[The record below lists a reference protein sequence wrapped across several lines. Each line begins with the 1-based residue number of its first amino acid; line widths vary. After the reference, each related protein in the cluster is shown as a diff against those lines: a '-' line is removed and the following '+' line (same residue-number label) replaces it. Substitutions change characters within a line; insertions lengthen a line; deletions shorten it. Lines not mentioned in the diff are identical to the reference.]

1 MTKRLLLLNGIAALL
16 VVLNHT
22 AYYGFIAM
30 FNWADRYREVA
41 VPNYDQVGSVSYYF
55 LFIAHQVAEMAIPA
69 FLFVSGFFIAFA
81 ARASRSGLTWE
92 MVWSRS
98 KKLIPPFLIWTAIFT
113 TINYFT
119 PLDITIN
126 ILYLLGRYYYIPLII
141 QLYLLSPFLVRLVKK
156 NWLVAL
162 LLTAGIQFGAQ
173 ALRHTVILGLD
184 FPGRNLLIDL
194 TPIWFFPGHIFYFT
208 IGVVAGTYLQQFS
221 QWIVRLR
228 WILLG
233 GAVTF
238 LVLTIVEYELLAW
251 ISGKNWLGYAF
262 SGISRNLYAVFAVLA
277 FLAFDQIRWPYQEK
291 LSELG
296 TRSLGIY
303 LLNMPAMHLVVLF
316 LYWVVPS
323 ILGIQLLLQPLLFIA
338 GLFIPLIVM
347 NFFNRPR
354 TRFAYHYLF
363 G

>member
-30 FNWADRYREVA
+30 FNWTDRYRDVA
-41 VPNYDQVGSVSYYF
+41 VPNFDQVGSVTYYV

-69 FLFVSGFFIAFA
+69 FLFVSGFFIVFA

-98 KKLIPPFLIWTAIFT
+98 RKLIPPFLIWTAIFT
-113 TINYFT
+113 TINYFS
-119 PLDITIN
+119 PLEVTIN
-126 ILYLLGRYYYIPLII
+126 IRYLLERYYYIPLII
-141 QLYLLSPFLVRLVKK
+141 QLYFLSPILVRLVKK
-156 NWLVAL
+156 NWLLAL
-162 LLTAGIQFGAQ
+162 IITAVIQFGAQ
-173 ALRHTVILGLD
+173 SLRHTVYLGFD

-194 TPIWFFPGHIFYFT
+194 TPVWFFPGHIFYFT
-208 IGVVAGTYLQQFS
+208 IGVVAGTYLQEFS
-221 QWIVRLR
+221 QFIVRLR

-233 GAVTF
+233 GAIAF
-238 LVLTIVEYELLAW
+238 LALTVVEYELIAW
-251 ISGKNWLGYAF
+251 IAGKNWLGYAF

-277 FLAFDQIRWPYQEK
+277 FLAFDKVQVPYPGK

-296 TRSLGIY
+296 TKSLGIY
-303 LLNMPAMHLVVLF
+303 LVNMPAMHLVALL
-316 LYWVVPS
+316 LYWVVPW
-323 ILGIQLLLQPLLFIA
+323 ILGIQLLLQPILFLT
-338 GLFIPLIVM
+338 GLGIPLIVM
-347 NFFNRPR
+347 NLVYRPR
-354 TRFAYHYLF
+354 TRFAYRYLF

>member
-1 MTKRLLLLNGIAALL
+1 
-16 VVLNHT
+16 
-22 AYYGFIAM
+22 
-30 FNWADRYREVA
+30 VA
-41 VPNYDQVGSVSYYF
+41 YYF
-55 LFIAHQVAEMAIPA
+55 LFIAHQIAEMAIPA

-119 PLDITIN
+119 PLEITIN

-141 QLYLLSPFLVRLVKK
+141 QLYFLSPFLVRLVKK
-156 NWLVAL
+156 NWLLAL
-162 LLTAGIQFGAQ
+162 LLTAGIQFGTQ
-173 ALRHTVILGLD
+173 ALRHTVLLGLD

-194 TPIWFFPGHIFYFT
+194 TPVWFFPGHIFYFT
-208 IGVVAGTYLQQFS
+208 IGVVAGTYLQPFS

-228 WILLG
+228 WILLA

-238 LVLTIVEYELLAW
+238 LALTIVEYELLAW
-251 ISGKNWLGYAF
+251 FSGKNWLGYAF

-277 FLAFDQIRWPYQEK
+277 FLAFDRIRWPYQEK

-296 TRSLGIY
+296 TKSLGIY

-316 LYWVVPS
+316 LYWMVPS
-323 ILGIQLLLQPLLFIA
+323 ILGIQLLLQPILFTA
-338 GLFIPLIVM
+338 GLFIPLFVM
-347 NFFNRPR
+347 SLFNRPR